1 MKKIKRELLLIAFGV
16 ILFTVLNKFDLV
28 VKLFNKITV
37 VLLPIIFGIIFAF
50 ILNVPMRAFEKS
62 IIRIT
67 KSFGFNPSLSTVNFA
82 SLILSLLSI
91 IAVISLAFTIAIPKL
106 IDSVK
111 ELVITIDKNIP
122 DFLIFLESNG
132 IDTTAITNE
141 LSDFSF
147 TSFITRFTNEALTFV
162 ESAVDMTISAV
173 RFLITFLFGIIISI
187 YLLLDKTNVSRH
199 VRKTIGIFFKDVT
212 VEKIYDSA
220 YLIRDTFA
228 KFITGQC
235 LEAVLLACLMFF
247 VLSFFGFPYAS
258 LVALLSAVFSFV
270 PYIGSF
276 VACAFGALLILIDS
290 PQKTLLFVL
299 VYVGIQFIEQQLIYP
314 HVVGTSVGLSPFYT
328 FAAVL
333 IGGNLL
339 GVFGMLFFIP
349 LFSVI
354 FSLLRNKSQR
364 KREHLK

>member
-1 MKKIKRELLLIAFGV
+1 MKKINKELMLIAFGV

-28 VKLFNKITV
+28 INLFNKITI
-37 VLLPIIFGIIFAF
+37 VLLPIIFGIVFAF

-62 IIRIT
+62 ISKII
-67 KSFGFNPSLSTVNFA
+67 KSFHFKIRSKTVNFI
-82 SLILSLLSI
+82 SLILSILSVV
-91 IAVISLAFTIAIPKL
+91 AVISLTFTIAIPKL
-106 IDSVK
+106 IASFK
-111 ELVITIDKNIP
+111 ELIITVDRNIP
-122 DFLIFLESNG
+122 DFLIFLESSG
-132 IDTTAITNE
+132 IDTTAITDE
-141 LSDFSF
+141 LSNFSF
-147 TSFITRFTNEALTFV
+147 ASFITRFTNEALLFV
-162 ESAVDMTISAV
+162 ESAVDVTISAV

-187 YLLLDKTNVSRH
+187 YLLLDKNNVSRH
-199 VRKTIGIFFKDVT
+199 VKNMLRIFLKDSTIET
-212 VEKIYDSA
+212 IYDTA
-220 YLIRDTFA
+220 YLVRDTFA

-247 VLSFFGFPYAS
+247 VLNFFGFPYAS

-276 VACAFGALLILIDS
+276 VACAFGALLILIDT
-290 PQKTLLFVL
+290 PGKTLLFVL
-299 VYVGIQFIEQQLIYP
+299 VYVGIQFVEQQLIYP

-354 FSLLRNKSQR
+354 FSLLRKKSKR
-364 KREHLK
+364 KNDT